1 VSASTKGF
9 WGGFYR
15 LFDVNGWFYP
25 ILLFV
30 LIIAFAYFY
39 ITISFNPVEVANNLK
54 KNGGMIP
61 GIRQGRPTQDYISRV
76 LRRVTLMGAFFL
88 MIIAVVPIIASPL
101 VITPIITKINAS
113 FNASSF
119 QFGGTSLLIVIGV
132 ALETFRDLEAQL
144 TMRHYKGFL
153 G

>member
-1 VSASTKGF
+1 
-9 WGGFYR
+9 
-15 LFDVNGWFYP
+15 
-25 ILLFV
+25 
-30 LIIAFAYFY
+30 
-39 ITISFNPVEVANNLK
+39 
-54 KNGGMIP
+54 
-61 GIRQGRPTQDYISRV
+61 
-76 LRRVTLMGAFFL
+76 MGAFFL